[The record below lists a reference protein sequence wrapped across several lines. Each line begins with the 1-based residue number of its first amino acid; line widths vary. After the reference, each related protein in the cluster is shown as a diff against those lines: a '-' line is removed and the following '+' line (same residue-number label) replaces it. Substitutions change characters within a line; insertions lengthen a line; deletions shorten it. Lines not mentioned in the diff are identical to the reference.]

1 MCQVIGEP
9 PALAILV
16 WQLEV
21 ARLLHTY
28 GNALPHSLI
37 PPVKSQLRMGG
48 NYLPKVVLCVT

>member
-48 NYLPKVVLCVT
+48 NY